1 MSALKMGRRINAVLE
16 AVDDLQD
23 ELPVDRVRPRAR
35 LDDIRD
41 QLVLLAL
48 DLGLSINPAKPKL
61 TETKPDGEADRPAG
75 QTG

>member
-23 ELPVDRVRPRAR
+23 ELPVDRIRPRAR

-48 DLGLSINPAKPKL
+48 DLGLSINPAKPKP

>member
-1 MSALKMGRRINAVLE
+1 MSLKMGRRINAVLE

-23 ELPVDRVRPRAR
+23 ELPVDRIRPRAR

-48 DLGLSINPAKPKL
+48 DLGLTINPVKPKPA
-61 TETKPDGEADRPAG
+61 ETKPDGEADRPQG